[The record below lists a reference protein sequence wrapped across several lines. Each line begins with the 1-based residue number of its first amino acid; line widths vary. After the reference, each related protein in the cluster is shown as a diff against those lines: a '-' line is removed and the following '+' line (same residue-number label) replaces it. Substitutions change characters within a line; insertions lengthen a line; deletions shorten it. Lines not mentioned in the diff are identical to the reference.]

1 MAQTSF
7 RGRVWAKPGFRR
19 TRVGGAHGDP
29 PALVVRVAAPA
40 ADGAANRAVRAA
52 LAEVLGVRS
61 AQVVIVRGERSRDKT
76 IEVGGAPADLPA
88 RWAALLSTVD

>member
-1 MAQTSF
+1 
-7 RGRVWAKPGFRR
+7 VWAKPGSRR

-52 LAEVLGVRS
+52 LAEVLGLRS

>member
-1 MAQTSF
+1 VAQTSF
-7 RGRVWAKPGFRR
+7 RGRVWAKPGSRR

-76 IEVGGAPADLPA
+76 IEVGRAPADLPA